1 MRQRFGA
8 RLREHVAQ
16 TVEDPDRTED
26 ELRYLIGLM
35 GR

>member
-8 RLREHVAQ
+8 VLRERVAQ
-16 TVEDPDRTED
+16 TLDDTDKVED

-35 GR
+35 GA